1 MIDFSDRE
9 REITD
14 LEITFLVGI
23 KGETCLMVSGDESVE
38 LPVFLCGDKKKTVV
52 PKLKNGAII
61 FAKKE

>member
-1 MIDFSDRE
+1 
-9 REITD
+9 
-14 LEITFLVGI
+14 
-23 KGETCLMVSGDESVE
+23 MVSGDESVE